1 MAKFLN
7 KKERVYDL
15 KLTSYGKHLLS
26 KGNMKPVYYA
36 FFDSEVLYDKDY
48 ARHGDP
54 ASADGTAIELSG
66 TAEPQNDIHNRIK
79 NETQYIESLV
89 KFREVEETAGFGN
102 IEDYFTE
109 SSMDFFGLGALPF
122 GIRSYF
128 SALTMRAKPEEY
140 IDITGGAMSLDW
152 FYSLYDIS
160 ATEIGTPSDFL
171 SPTPR
176 ADFFRFESSIGDA
189 YFDAENQ
196 QHAPA
201 WKVVTL
207 QGQVSSSSEQSISH
221 LYARSEGRDEQKIPQ
236 MNVELNY
243 VKKVQPL
250 ESVDNPNDIPELISR
265 TRTFADNRLIELV
278 RDDLVVYADEINT
291 QILTENFDLE
301 VFEVEQSSVGTPST
315 GKITRATS
323 RPFLGDKI
331 TISDGVSTATFEF
344 INDGGTPGA
353 GSVGVVLSSAYK
365 YGGVGWGTNN
375 RFGTMENFVAAINQ
389 SDNAGWEDGGR
400 EGTPRCVTTDKCYTG
415 THDLNVTANNGDHS
429 LRFDVPA
436 DTVSPTSDIV
446 IELINHIG
454 GEISNEPIIIDTDS
468 ASHFS
473 VEGFGGGTNNIEILH
488 RKYFKNEIPQVV
500 NGMMVTKNKVTNY
513 STDYSKDAVEYYFDV
528 YKDMDVNRN
537 LACRGANIFNKD
549 SYYVDLDFDC
559 DAEGACRDDSAS
571 GELLYDIYGNQIG
584 DTSDIC

>member
-54 ASADGTAIELSG
+54 ASADGTTIELSG
-66 TAEPQNDIHNRIK
+66 TTEPQNDIHNRIK

-102 IEDYFTE
+102 TE
-109 SSMDFFGLGALPF
+109 FYGDLGIGFGSSGAAM
-122 GIRSYF
+122 GIRTLMASL
-128 SALTMRAKPEEY
+128 AGQTTRLAR
-140 IDITGGAMSLDW
+140 DVAMP
-152 FYSLYDIS
+152 SLYSVFGVSTD
-160 ATEIGTPSDFL
+160 EIGDLSDFIDV
-171 SPTPR
+171 TPR

-221 LYARSEGRDEQKIPQ
+221 LYAKSEGRDEQKIPQ

-301 VFEVEQSSVGTPST
+301 VFEVEQSTTGRPST

-323 RPFLGDKI
+323 MPSLGDKI

-344 INDGGTPGA
+344 INDGGTPAA
-353 GSVGVVLSSAYK
+353 GSVGVVLSTAYK

-400 EGTPRCVTTDKCYTG
+400 EGTHRCVTTDKCYTG

-436 DTVSPTSDIV
+436 DTVSPASDIV

-488 RKYFKNEIPQVV
+488 RKYFENEIPQVV
-500 NGMMVTKNKVTNY
+500 NGMMVTKNKVTKY
-513 STDYSKDAVEYYFDV
+513 STDYSTDAVEYYFDV
-528 YKDMDVNRN
+528 YKDMNVDRD

-559 DAEGACRDDSAS
+559 DAAASCADDNT
-571 GELLYDIYGNQIG
+571 ELLYDIYGNQVG